1 MLSITC
7 DRSELAEG
15 LKLIFDIQ
23 GLPDVML
30 HNTIYFLTDKGNRPV
45 PGVPD
50 WAAWIAFLK
59 MGTMSATLLTNHFF
73 LVSLKNVT
81 MILTCGLYLLCFYI
95 DFNALLSMYK
105 FDITSIAVISCT
117 W

>member
-7 DRSELAEG
+7 DSSELAEG

-23 GLPDVML
+23 GLADVML
-30 HNTIYFLTDKGNRPV
+30 HNTIYFLIDKGNRSV

-73 LVSLKNVT
+73 FSIFEKCHYDSDMWTLPVVFLHRFQCFIINV
-81 MILTCGLYLLCFYI
+81 
-95 DFNALLSMYK
+95 
-105 FDITSIAVISCT
+105 
-117 W
+117 